1 MSLSVCHD
9 SVKYVTHCPFP
20 RLLAD
25 RVHNLTAIIL
35 DTEFAEYHGPPVTLC
50 LFHICPQRGTHREA
64 QISAKKV
71 NKLAKQRRRWENTPA
86 CQEKSTLLAQSLSL
100 LNMRVCNCGPE
111 LLKNITTEGS
121 DSVPS
126 NQVSFQHFKINSTQR
141 KVFCPHTFW
150 LIHELVFACL
160 PWHWFTFRF
169 GAFFFF
175 FLFWPIRPDA
185 TSEQRAPLLVL
196 QITREKGN
204 GCFFDGSKI
213 PQLEEEKKKINP
225 VCTVCWQ
232 FQLVGLRPFFW
243 KHLQLPHLKPTT
255 AASRTSWYF
264 VLPVIVLARGI
275 NGENWTGIPPPDICF
290 LPLCSLNQNT
300 TRSWSWELLCKCI
313 KVGFINRQ
321 FILEEISTEKK
332 NPQFI
337 KLHIYLR
344 YLVQ

>member
-175 FLFWPIRPDA
+175 FFVLTNQAGCYLRAESTAVGTSNYQGKGKWLFLWWKQDSSARRRKKKNQSRLYCLLTISASWTSPILLK
-185 TSEQRAPLLVL
+185 APTITTLEAHHCSQQDQLVL
-196 QITREKGN
+196 CATCDCIGKRDKWRELDWN
-204 GCFFDGSKI
+204 S
-213 PQLEEEKKKINP
+213 
-225 VCTVCWQ
+225 
-232 FQLVGLRPFFW
+232 
-243 KHLQLPHLKPTT
+243 
-255 AASRTSWYF
+255 TSWY
-264 VLPVIVLARGI
+264 
-275 NGENWTGIPPPDICF
+275 
-290 LPLCSLNQNT
+290 
-300 TRSWSWELLCKCI
+300 LLFTA
-313 KVGFINRQ
+313 VF
-321 FILEEISTEKK
+321 
-332 NPQFI
+332 P
-337 KLHIYLR
+337 
-344 YLVQ
+344 

>member
-185 TSEQRAPLLVL
+185 TSEQRPPLLVL

-213 PQLEEEKKKINP
+213 PQLEEEKKKSIP
-225 VCTVCWQ
+225 
-232 FQLVGLRPFFW
+232 
-243 KHLQLPHLKPTT
+243 
-255 AASRTSWYF
+255 F
-264 VLPVIVLARGI
+264 VLFVD
-275 NGENWTGIPPPDICF
+275 NF
-290 LPLCSLNQNT
+290 S
-300 TRSWSWELLCKCI
+300 
-313 KVGFINRQ
+313 
-321 FILEEISTEKK
+321 
-332 NPQFI
+332 
-337 KLHIYLR
+337 
-344 YLVQ
+344 